1 MPKTNLDKTG
11 ENLKR
16 FNAWVSYQMEYHDMN
31 QSDIARWL
39 GVSQQTI
46 SAKISGDI
54 KWSLKQAFDL
64 FLLFGEVYEFKE

>member
-16 FNAWVSYQMEYHDMN
+16 FNAWVLYQMKYHGKN

-39 GVSQQTI
+39 GVSQQTV
-46 SAKISGDI
+46 SAKISGEI
-54 KWSLKQAFDL
+54 KWSLKEAFDL